1 MLPYM
6 LSDSIKIT
14 NIRNIRSISNCL
26 WLQVLATI
34 MLKRDSA
41 DVKSRG
47 LITDTERERIAGE
60 VDIEE
65 AKRYQAISRVR
76 RRINEELP
84 KNIETLREHHPQLL
98 EELVE
103 VVCNDPEQ
111 ECDEE

>member
-1 MLPYM
+1 ML
-6 LSDSIKIT
+6 
-14 NIRNIRSISNCL
+14 RSNG
-26 WLQVLATI
+26 
-34 MLKRDSA
+34 R

-60 VDIEE
+60 VDVED

-84 KNIETLREHHPQLL
+84 RNIETLREHHPQLL

-103 VVCNDPEQ
+103 VVC
-111 ECDEE
+111 DENE